1 MTIAASIVRLLILL
15 VVAAVAAAGC
25 TVLGPAAIRSG
36 RAAYN
41 DAIVATNNQQLLA
54 MIVHMRYGEPS
65 GLLAVSSVTA
75 NLSLQANAAA
85 EFGIGPDRNYEG
97 NLVPLSAGIAYEE
110 NPTISYTPVQ
120 GETYLRQLLS
130 PLPIDLTVL
139 LLGALGNSPQTAT
152 LLLRSI
158 NGIQNPGFLADGWAK
173 PDPRFARI
181 AELLAALSR
190 GGHSTWAQ
198 EPGESPSFVL
208 ALSGEGEA
216 YGQQVR
222 DLYRLLGFVA
232 PRQLDG
238 VITLPI
244 RLGVGKPAKAAM
256 QVRTRSLYDIFSI
269 AARCVEVPEEHIQS
283 GLAPQLP
290 AAGPVGQSIRIRSSK
305 DRPGQAMVAVERHG
319 WWYFIDGTDIRSK
332 LTFRLIE
339 ALMSVRLA
347 EAAEKRGAPVL
358 TVPVSR

>member
-1 MTIAASIVRLLILL
+1 MTIPTSAARLLLL
-15 VVAAVAAAGC
+15 LAAAVAAAGC
-25 TVLGPAAIRSG
+25 TVLGPAAIRNG

-41 DAIVATNNQQLLA
+41 DAIVATNNRQLLA
-54 MIVHMRYGEPS
+54 MIVQMRYGEPS

-75 NLSLQANAAA
+75 SLHLQANAAA
-85 EFGIGPDRNYEG
+85 EFGIGPDRSYEG
-97 NLVPLSAGIAYEE
+97 NLVPLSAGIVYEE

-120 GETYLRQLLS
+120 GEKYLRQLMS
-130 PLPIDLTVL
+130 PLPVDLTVL
-139 LLGALGNSPQTAT
+139 LLGAVGNSPQTAT
-152 LLLRSI
+152 LLLRTI
-158 NGIQNPGFLADGWAK
+158 NGIQNPGFLAVSTK

-208 ALSGEGEA
+208 ALSGEGEP

-222 DLYRLLGFVA
+222 DLYGLLGFVA
-232 PRQLDG
+232 PRHLDG
-238 VITLPI
+238 VVTLPI
-244 RLGVGKPAKAAM
+244 QLGVGKPAKAAI

-290 AAGPVGQSIRIRSSK
+290 PAGPAGRSIRIRSSK
-305 DRPGQAMVAVERHG
+305 DRPAQAMVAVQRHG
-319 WWYFIDGTDIRSK
+319 WWYSIDGTDTGSK

-339 ALMSVRLA
+339 ALMSVRMA
-347 EAAEKRGAPVL
+347 EAAEQRATPVL